1 MLNTRRL
8 AARVGTEVRVDRPLA
23 EVDDETFEQIEAAWL
38 QDGVL
43 VFRDQPMTHES
54 HVRFSARFGA
64 LDDHRTLPRVRDPA
78 VHEILPVTN
87 QVVAGRRLPVGRQ
100 WHSDMSY
107 TLIPP
112 RGSLLRCEVIPP
124 VGGDT
129 MFANMTIAYE
139 TLSNAMKSSLEGLW
153 AVHDLS
159 LARHNQGRP
168 DIEEVRRNTPPVA
181 QPIVRVHP
189 ETGRKALYV
198 SEMVCQRIVGM
209 SLEESRSLL
218 DFLFRHCVQP
228 EFTYRHRWRPG
239 DLIAWDNRCVMHL
252 ALDDYD
258 LDVPRRLYRTT
269 LLGTPHG
276 RALAQAEQAEQAVA
290 ATA

>member
-1 MLNTRRL
+1 MTLRTRKL
-8 AARVGTEVRVDRPLA
+8 AAQIGTEILLDTPLSQ
-23 EVDDETFEQIEAAWL
+23 VDDATFREIQAAWRA
-38 QDGVL
+38 DGVL
-43 VFRDQPMTHES
+43 VFRGQPMTHAE
-54 HVRFSARFGA
+54 HVRFSARFGP
-64 LDDHRTLPRVRDPA
+64 LDDHRTLPRVRDPE

-107 TLIPP
+107 TLTPP

-129 MFANMTIAYE
+129 MFANMTAAYD
-139 TLSNAMKSSLEGLW
+139 TLSATMKSVVDDLW
-153 AVHDLS
+153 AVHDLT

-168 DIEEVRRNTPPVA
+168 DIDEVRRNTPPTA
-181 QPIVRVHP
+181 QPVVRVHA

-198 SEMVCQRIVGM
+198 SEMVTSRIVGM
-209 SLEESRSLL
+209 SEEESRAIL
-218 DFLFRHCVQP
+218 DYLFRHSVRP

-239 DLIAWDNRCVMHL
+239 DLIAWDNRCAMHL

-258 LDVPRRLYRTT
+258 LEVPRKLYRTT
-269 LLGTPHG
+269 LLGDPLGHPVDPATG
-276 RALAQAEQAEQAVA
+276 IVA
-290 ATA
+290 ALQ